1 MVYFLKSKKRSPF
14 SSGFQLATHTKK
26 KKREK
31 KDSNRTNKR
40 TSQQPRKGEKLFS
53 LSDQEQSMSQ
63 TGQNS

>member
-14 SSGFQLATHTKK
+14 SSGFQLATHTK